1 MVLRQCMYSS
11 GTYVDTYKRRPSG
24 ARGVD
29 RSLFRRCA
37 TTVPLPRRRFEI
49 PPRSVVERWWRGG
62 GDGDGGGGGGGG
74 GGGVVVDDGGG
85 GGGGGCATVTAR
97 GAVEVVT
104 IRRWSKV
111 SAVVVSVVNGGVA
124 WNEAPPVRTAL
135 VPRSYVS

>member
-1 MVLRQCMYSS
+1 M
-11 GTYVDTYKRRPSG
+11 
-24 ARGVD
+24 
-29 RSLFRRCA
+29 
-37 TTVPLPRRRFEI
+37 PLPRRRFEI

-62 GDGDGGGGGGGG
+62 GDGEGGGGGG